1 MCFNVEA
8 HIEFSRQMVE
18 PDSWRIKV
26 AGVWPALVE
35 RREWGAEE
43 LPRMPRG
50 GRHPSVRSG
59 PGCQESVWS
68 PKGTGR
74 EEAF

>member
-8 HIEFSRQMVE
+8 HIEFSRQKVE
-18 PDSWRIKV
+18 PDSWRMKV
-26 AGVWPALVE
+26 AGVWPALAE
-35 RREWGAEE
+35 GGGAAEE
-43 LPRMPRG
+43 LPRIPRG

-59 PGCQESVWS
+59 PGCQESVWP